1 METSLPSP
9 IPKADF
15 EVETLTMVVL
25 YEGPRASEYK
35 DGELERLLEEHLE
48 FTVGL
53 VAQGHL
59 LSAGGIVDGGRSSQ
73 RLTGIGLSTKSPD
86 EVRRLVEQD
95 PSVKAGLESVKTV
108 TYTFPKGMLAFPLA
122 RRELP

>member
-1 METSLPSP
+1 
-9 IPKADF
+9 
-15 EVETLTMVVL
+15 MVVL
-25 YEGPRASEYK
+25 HEGPRASEY
-35 DGELERLLEEHLE
+35 GGAELERLLQEHLE

-59 LSAGGIVDGGRSSQ
+59 LSAGGVVDNDVGPR

-86 EVRRLVEQD
+86 EVRRVVEQD

-108 TYTFPKGMLAFPLA
+108 TYTFPKGMLAFPLS
-122 RRELP
+122 RREQP

>member
-1 METSLPSP
+1 MDRSTPL
-9 IPKADF
+9 PKADF
-15 EVETLTMVVL
+15 PVETLTMVVL
-25 YEGPRASEYK
+25 YEGPRASEYE
-35 DGELERLLEEHLE
+35 GAELEHLLQEHLE

-59 LSAGGIVDGGRSSQ
+59 LSAGGVVDGDRSSQ

-95 PSVKAGLESVKTV
+95 PSVKAGLERVKTV
-108 TYTFPKGMLAFPLA
+108 TYTFPKGMLAFPLT
-122 RRELP
+122 RRDQP

>member
-1 METSLPSP
+1 METSRPLPL
-9 IPKADF
+9 PKADF

-25 YEGPRASEYK
+25 FEGPRASEYR
-35 DGELERLLEEHLE
+35 GAELERLLQEHLE

-59 LSAGGIVDGGRSSQ
+59 LSAGGVVDQDRSSQ
-73 RLTGIGLSTKSPD
+73 RLTGIGLSRKSPE

-95 PSVKAGLESVKTV
+95 PSVRAGLEGVKTV